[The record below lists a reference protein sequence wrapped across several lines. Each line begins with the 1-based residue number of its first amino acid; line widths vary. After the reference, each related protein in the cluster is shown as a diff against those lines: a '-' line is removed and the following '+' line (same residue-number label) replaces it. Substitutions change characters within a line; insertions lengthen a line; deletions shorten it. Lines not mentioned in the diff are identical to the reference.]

1 MEGTFEGEDTL
12 QNGNT
17 EYMNDSE
24 EFYPLENLNIVPE
37 PASVFQL
44 KRKAEKVPA
53 MLDMSPEFQREYVWK
68 SRQKSE
74 LIESLLMGI
83 PLPLFY
89 VKERTDGVYVII
101 DGKQRLSTIFDYIN
115 EKFRLSNKLHILH
128 GIEGKLF
135 SELTTLQ
142 QGKIEDYSLQ
152 LYVIKPPTSDR
163 ITYDL
168 FDRVNRGGTQ
178 LNNQEMRN
186 ALYVG
191 HSTRLLKELADGA
204 FVDATDN
211 SVGKDRMKDRYLVLR
226 FIAFYLWRKGISQ
239 DYQTK
244 ERLEYRSNMEDFLA
258 STMEYLNRLNEDDSL
273 FGRIKKIFNNAMSE
287 CKSVIGKDCFR
298 LPSSENATN
307 RRPIN
312 MALFETITYYLVEL
326 ADYLPTKAV
335 AIRKGYYDLLN
346 NPDYTFALT
355 KSVDS
360 KYQIYQR
367 FEQIE
372 KKIEEIKN
380 A

>member
-1 MEGTFEGEDTL
+1 MVEAFEGEETL
-12 QNGNT
+12 LSGYT
-17 EYMNDSE
+17 EYTDDSE
-24 EFYPLENLNIVPE
+24 DFYPLEHLNIVPE

-44 KRKAEKVPA
+44 KRKAEKNPA

-68 SRQKSE
+68 SKQKSE
-74 LIESLLMGI
+74 LVESILMGI

-101 DGKQRLSTIFDYIN
+101 DGKQRLSTIFDFIN
-115 EKFRLSNKLHILH
+115 GKFRISNKLHVLH

-135 SELTTLQ
+135 SELTALQ

-191 HSTRLLKELADGA
+191 HSTRLLKELADGV
-204 FVDATDN
+204 FIDATDD
-211 SVGKDRMKDRYLVLR
+211 SIGKNRMKDRYLVLR
-226 FIAFYLWRKGISQ
+226 FIAFYLWRKKISI
-239 DYQTK
+239 DCQTK
-244 ERLEYRSNMEDFLA
+244 SRLEYRSNMEDFLA
-258 STMEYLNRLNEDDSL
+258 STMEYLNHLDENDYL
-273 FGRIKKIFNNAMSE
+273 FEHIRNLFNNAMSK
-287 CKSVIGKDCFR
+287 CKSVLGKDCFR
-298 LPSSENATN
+298 LPSSGKASN

-326 ADYLPTKAV
+326 LDCLPNKAI
-335 AIRKGYYDLLN
+335 AIRNGYNELLSSN
-346 NPDYTFALT
+346 EFTLALT

-360 KYQIYQR
+360 KYQIYAR
-367 FEQIE
+367 FNQIE
-372 KKIEEIKN
+372 KKINEIKN